1 MSKSGSGGR
10 TDWKDKIDQSSWV
23 DGTRWVESDDS
34 IADPGVEFLE
44 SEPSAFRL
52 SKPTEEVSESL
63 LTSSTSRYL
72 ALGAVGVVLIALA
85 IMSRPG
91 SDEAAFEQL
100 PTADQ
105 REILERRGLGE
116 DNNDTLG
123 TDPARD
129 RDDLDETDDASA
141 SGGADGE
148 AATNN
153 GTEQEADS
161 EPAPPPPIP
170 RLRSDLPAELDG
182 VLYIT
187 GTDGSLVAV
196 DWAKGEATETP
207 FPAEVTIDDAE
218 IPVLQLNGVEVIMAA
233 GDSLLQVTPAGLESS
248 PADIAEL
255 LPTNGGLAVV
265 AAGEGGQRMA
275 FLVPVPGR
283 EPPESVIER
292 TLTGDLDPV
301 GRWNDQLV
309 VQKAGKTWLLD
320 VQGDGGRLLTDGQL
334 MSFDGQHLVTF
345 ACNGPTEC
353 RIQVGTPDQPAS
365 VSVAVP
371 ENLVARDSSAWGPS
385 ATVSDDGRRL
395 AIVDDTGAFS
405 APTVVDLTTEEVTV
419 GTDIV
424 NGNSP
429 LMWSPD
435 GRFLT
440 YAFGDDLVLWD
451 IDLDERYRIDI
462 DRQIGRMLWAS
473 GPAGSDS

>member
-233 GDSLLQVTPAGLESS
+233 GRTR
-248 PADIAEL
+248 EL
-255 LPTNGGLAVV
+255 
-265 AAGEGGQRMA
+265 
-275 FLVPVPGR
+275 PGR
-283 EPPESVIER
+283 HCRAAANKRRARCCCRRRGWAADGFPGACSGSR
-292 TLTGDLDPV
+292 TSRV
-301 GRWNDQLV
+301 G
-309 VQKAGKTWLLD
+309 
-320 VQGDGGRLLTDGQL
+320 
-334 MSFDGQHLVTF
+334 
-345 ACNGPTEC
+345 
-353 RIQVGTPDQPAS
+353 
-365 VSVAVP
+365 
-371 ENLVARDSSAWGPS
+371 
-385 ATVSDDGRRL
+385 
-395 AIVDDTGAFS
+395 
-405 APTVVDLTTEEVTV
+405 
-419 GTDIV
+419 
-424 NGNSP
+424 
-429 LMWSPD
+429 
-435 GRFLT
+435 
-440 YAFGDDLVLWD
+440 
-451 IDLDERYRIDI
+451 YRANA
-462 DRQIGRMLWAS
+462 DR
-473 GPAGSDS
+473 